1 MTKIMF
7 DENVQIMLD
16 NYYNSKYKI
25 LYLDNETVDKDLS
38 GTYTL
43 DQLIQFHLPANTPTK
58 DLQYVKNMIGM
69 VI

>member
-1 MTKIMF
+1 MF

-58 DLQYVKNMIGM
+58 RFTNVL
-69 VI
+69 